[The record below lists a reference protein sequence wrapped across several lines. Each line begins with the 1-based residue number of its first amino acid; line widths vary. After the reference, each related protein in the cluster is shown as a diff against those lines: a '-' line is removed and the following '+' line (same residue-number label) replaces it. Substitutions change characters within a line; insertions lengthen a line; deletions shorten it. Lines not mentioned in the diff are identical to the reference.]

1 MQQDHLGAAVT
12 PAEQLAFIQRV
23 APWAQYSHAK
33 YGVPASVTIAQAIL
47 ESSDRQGN
55 WGKST
60 LAAKYNNFFGIK
72 DSRLFGDGY
81 CELKT
86 TEYVKLRPVEIT
98 ARFESFKDPQRSF
111 EAHAQLLAQ
120 SPRYEAAMA
129 DADDPFVFAARIREC
144 GYSTD
149 PDYAHKLAS
158 LITKFHLRDFDAPA
172 KPASQKA

>member
-1 MQQDHLGAAVT
+1 VK

-23 APWAQYSHAK
+23 APWAQFSQEK

-55 WGKST
+55 WGKSI

-72 DSRLFGDGY
+72 DSRLSNDGY
-81 CELKT
+81 CELRT
-86 TEYVKLRPVEIT
+86 AEYVKLRRVEIT

-111 EAHAQLLAQ
+111 DAHARLLAQ

-129 DADDPFVFAARIREC
+129 DTDDPFVFAARIREC

-158 LITKFHLRDFDAPA
+158 LITKFHLRDYDRKGGA
-172 KPASQKA
+172 KEQRA